1 MIDFLT
7 FLRSGVMLGVTYAL
21 IAYAFTMT
29 YKSCRAFNF
38 AVGQVTVLAGL
49 LYVSLS
55 SIMPVGGAALIAIIC
70 VAALGIAV
78 YFVLVRRPDVQGVEP
93 VSLLI
98 LLLGVSIVIERLIP
112 QIWGYYALAA
122 PPLVPGGFGIGGV
135 YIGHQQIAGLLLA
148 VVAIGAVLL
157 FERRTMLG
165 KAMIATGSAREAA
178 ITIGINDR
186 QIQALAWGIAFG
198 LLAVA
203 ALVITPLTSA
213 GIVSAPRYSVLSI
226 SAAFIG
232 GLGKGSGA
240 LAGGLA
246 VGIGSA
252 MIAGY
257 WSTEYADA
265 ILFTLIVV
273 FLLTRPAGIFGDAR
287 ALKGA
292 RA

>member
-7 FLRSGVMLGVTYAL
+7 FLRSGIMLGVTYAL

-55 SIMPVGGAALIAIIC
+55 SVMPIGAAAL
-70 VAALGIAV
+70 AATACTAVLGILI
-78 YFVLVRRPDVQGVEP
+78 YFVVVRRPDVLGVEP

-98 LLLGVSIVIERLIP
+98 LLLGISIVIERTIP

-122 PPLVPGGFGIGGV
+122 PPLVPGGFSAGGLYV
-135 YIGHQQIAGLLLA
+135 SYQQVAGFLLA
-148 VVAIGAVLL
+148 VLTISAVLL

-186 QIQALAWGIAFG
+186 QIQAIAWGIAFA

-240 LAGGLA
+240 LVGGLA

-273 FLLTRPAGIFGDAR
+273 LLLTRPAGMFGDAR